1 MRYNDGLPGDLYFWR
16 DNNGREVDL
25 IFEHEK
31 SLQLVEIKSGQ
42 TVTSDMIKS
51 EKKMLEIV
59 DSKNVMEHL
68 VYGGEES
75 YQRSGLHVWSWRDRF
90 VR

>member
-1 MRYNDGLPGDLYFWR
+1 
-16 DNNGREVDL
+16 
-25 IFEHEK
+25 
-31 SLQLVEIKSGQ
+31 
-42 TVTSDMIKS
+42 MIKA
-51 EKKMLEIV
+51 EKKMLQIV